1 MNDFTDNSPTTQ
13 QFPVC
18 TKLPCAGVTFRFT
31 AIPHY
36 YCRVGAVPCTDSFFF
51 CLHMFTKLFNSDSIC
66 YNQCSGTVLG
76 AFFTRAK
83 LLLPRTSFSFVYL
96 FLLSSVCLFL
106 QKTLVY
112 IYSFSLSV
120 YTVFDVSYLLTLL
133 EHKLSCLSGLLIAF
147 CAVPVQHY
155 LISVLIT
162 EAQFDFWDLM
172 FTQIFGFA
180 PMISI
185 KHFPEMADESLLHVT
200 LSEFP

>member
-1 MNDFTDNSPTTQ
+1 MTSLIIAPPHNSFLSAQ
-13 QFPVC
+13 SCPV
-18 TKLPCAGVTFRFT
+18 LVLHSDLQPFHIIIVELEQYLVQ
-31 AIPHY
+31 IL
-36 YCRVGAVPCTDSFFF
+36 FFF

-162 EAQFDFWDLM
+162 EAQFDF
-172 FTQIFGFA
+172 
-180 PMISI
+180 
-185 KHFPEMADESLLHVT
+185 
-200 LSEFP
+200 